1 MESNRATEPPPGY
14 SVPTDIVIHTEGLS
28 RKFGSETAVEDL
40 SFDIPKGKIFG
51 FIGPSGSGKT
61 TTVRLLT
68 GVLNPTSGRASV
80 LGRSPSTF
88 TQRNRQSIGYMPQL
102 FVLYPSLTVWEN
114 MNFVASLYGM
124 GLLRGKALHRTL
136 ELVELDKHRQKL
148 ARDLSGGMQR
158 RLSLAATLLHKPQL
172 LFLDEPT
179 TGIDPVLRQ
188 KFWDHFKTLQSQGC
202 TIFLTTQ
209 YVGEAAYCD
218 MIGLLSK
225 GRLLMVDTPEGLRRR
240 SFGGDLLEL
249 RTGTRVDYNQTQ
261 AMRQLP
267 FVDNVSRADETTLRL
282 VVDDASTAIP
292 ATIEWCK
299 GQNIQ
304 VESVSQYVPPFDD
317 VFVELVKKWTKSD

>member
-1 MESNRATEPPPGY
+1 MQSDRVTERPPGY
-14 SVPTDIVIHTEGLS
+14 SVPTDIVIHTEGLT

-68 GVLNPTSGRASV
+68 GVLYPTSGQASV
-80 LGRSPSTF
+80 LGRPPSAF
-88 TQRNRQSIGYMPQL
+88 TQRNREKIGYMPQL

-124 GLLRGKALHRTL
+124 GLFRGKALHRAL
-136 ELVELDKHRQKL
+136 ELVELDDHRHKL

-158 RLSLAATLLHKPQL
+158 RLSLAATLLHKPEL
-172 LFLDEPT
+172 IFLDEPT

-240 SFGGDLLEL
+240 SFGGDLIEL
-249 RTGTRVDYNQTQ
+249 RTSDRVDYNEMQ

-267 FVDNVSRADETTLRL
+267 FVHNVMRVDSTTIRL

-292 ATIEWCK
+292 TAIEWCK

-304 VESVSQYVPPFDD
+304 VESISQYMPPFDD